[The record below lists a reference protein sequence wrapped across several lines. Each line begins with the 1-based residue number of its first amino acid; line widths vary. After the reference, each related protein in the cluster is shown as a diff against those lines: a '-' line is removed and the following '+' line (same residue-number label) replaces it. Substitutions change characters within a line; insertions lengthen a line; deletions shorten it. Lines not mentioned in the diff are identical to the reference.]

1 VNQCPF
7 LVAPGRYTNKNSD
20 EDDWQ
25 GWGIRK
31 EKLGLKYPRVL
42 DWKRSYI
49 HIKRKIEQR

>member
-31 EKLGLKYPRVL
+31 EKLGLKYPRVWIGKEAIFIL
-42 DWKRSYI
+42 KE
-49 HIKRKIEQR
+49 K